1 MNWQHALILAAALYA
16 LGCFAVSLYGTRH
29 ASWPRRR
36 YGPSRLRISPLW
48 DRTPDELRI
57 AGIARARQAEQEA
70 RDRVLE
76 DEWRRRVSTRI
87 ALKRAQR
94 YLKGAR

>member
-1 MNWQHALILAAALYA
+1 MNSWHILAPLTALFGLACLAA
-16 LGCFAVSLYGTRH
+16 GLYGTRH

-57 AGIARARQAEQEA
+57 AGIARARQAEREA